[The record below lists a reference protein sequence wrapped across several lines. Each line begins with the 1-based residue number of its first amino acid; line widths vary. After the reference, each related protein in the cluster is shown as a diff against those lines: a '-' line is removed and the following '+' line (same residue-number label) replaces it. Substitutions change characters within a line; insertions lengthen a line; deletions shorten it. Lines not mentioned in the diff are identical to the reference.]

1 MSNEINLLYLL
12 CTTCLDEEIPELYLA
27 DKPSFEIISTII
39 MEQWTNM
46 YPCRE
51 WSYGIFIDIIK
62 IDTNKLLNTYFST
75 GKPDEPSVQRW
86 LLERYDNAIK
96 PFIDKHE
103 TLGDLYNWKLKLRIS
118 EMY

>member
-1 MSNEINLLYLL
+1 MSKEINLLYLL

-62 IDTNKLLNTYFST
+62 IDTNKILNTYFST

-86 LLERYDNAIK
+86 LLERDEMRRAKAKGFNKAS
-96 PFIDKHE
+96 FINIINKHSYE
-103 TLGDLYNWKLKLRIS
+103 AQL
-118 EMY
+118 